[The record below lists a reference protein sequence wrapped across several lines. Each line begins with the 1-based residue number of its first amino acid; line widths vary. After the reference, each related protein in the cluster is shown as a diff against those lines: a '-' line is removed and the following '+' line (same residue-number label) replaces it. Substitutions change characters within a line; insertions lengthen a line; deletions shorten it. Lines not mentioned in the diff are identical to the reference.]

1 VRERGEGEDRRGE
14 YEREMLKILIST
26 LLFVQLMHAID
37 HAIGQCLE
45 QCHMNAQC
53 TESGEGMATCVCLPG
68 FTGDG
73 LNCSGQ
79 FFNLTIYVYTF

>member
-1 VRERGEGEDRRGE
+1 MRERDAENFNIHIG
-14 YEREMLKILIST
+14 
-26 LLFVQLMHAID
+26 MHAID
-37 HAIGQCLE
+37 HAIGQCSE

-53 TESGEGMATCVCLPG
+53 TESGEGMAMCVCLPG

-79 FFNLTIYVYTF
+79 F